1 MKRKNKTI
9 LLVSFIKIFLA
20 FNVYLVTFPANAFT
34 LWSQADTFMGTGKMY
49 GPGSYDADQEL
60 FSMVLKNLAFTDS
73 KQFVMPFYNNG
84 ALEPNTCSETEMSD
98 TFDGKLSNSQ
108 LINENADMC
117 SMTIAGTD
125 MLVAV
130 ISNGPLNG
138 QQHYTRLDNGDIEV
152 KMDLALDLNIGEKGV
167 IKLAF
172 FGTTGSLK
180 VPLSLQTQNN
190 NEGIDYA
197 GKYKSGT
204 QLSGRIGD
212 FNNDGWIDGTLVAVG
227 NIPLDSPV
235 FPGQPYA
242 MHRHFE
248 LNIPVEG
255 FAFGNVKALVNNKN

>member
-1 MKRKNKTI
+1 
-9 LLVSFIKIFLA
+9 
-20 FNVYLVTFPANAFT
+20 
-34 LWSQADTFMGTGKMY
+34 MGTGNMY
-49 GPGSYDADQEL
+49 GPGSYDVDQNL
-60 FSMVLKNLAFTDS
+60 FSMVLNNLAFTDS
-73 KQFVMPFYNNG
+73 SKFIMPFYNNG
-84 ALEPNTCSETEMSD
+84 EQEPNVCSETEMSD
-98 TFDGKLSNSQ
+98 SNDGKLSDSQ

-138 QQHYTRLDNGDIEV
+138 EQHYTRLSNGDIEV

-167 IKLAF
+167 IKLPF
-172 FGTTGSLK
+172 FGTTGSLE
-180 VPLSLQTQNN
+180 VPLSLQTQNSN
-190 NEGIDYA
+190 QGIDYA
-197 GKYKSGT
+197 GKFQSGT

-212 FNNDGWIDGTLVAVG
+212 FNNDGWIDGTLVSVG

-248 LNIPVEG
+248 LNIPVTG
-255 FAFGNVKALVNNKN
+255 TDFGNVKALIEKNN